1 MAQRG
6 TDLYLDYI
14 RSPAAHKNPQLL
26 EAIRCLTS
34 ALEILS
40 ETEFPREWALIQNN
54 LGGCYRNL
62 PTANKRDNVSKA
74 IEHYNAA
81 LGAYKALGPRDRWA
95 STQYNLGNAYRDL
108 PTDDL
113 AERDRKAIQCYRSA
127 LEVRT
132 EQAYPLEWART
143 LQALGAVYAGWSTGD
158 PKANLL
164 EAIECHRSSLRV
176 LTASASPREWATAH
190 LYLGDA
196 FSSLASISRSNEQ
209 LNLKNAESEY
219 EIALKIF
226 TERDFP
232 LQWATLQL
240 DLASI
245 LKKTTVGSRSDN
257 FTRALTQVQKALRV
271 FTEKDFPLEWARA
284 QCNLARL
291 YEDLPTGKRSDNL
304 NKALNCFA
312 AALRVYTADSSP
324 LEWAGVETDIAH
336 IYTRLPNN
344 DWANDLNKAIACCD
358 RVLKTCSERL
368 SPHHWARAQVT
379 LGDAHRGMRDKRQER
394 LHEALECYNAA
405 LRVTTKETF
414 PVLWADIHMSIG
426 KVYGDDFTANRLVN
440 VKQSIEHFN
449 LALEVLT
456 REEYPQTWAR
466 LQDALGGAFVS
477 WPGLD
482 DSTRLETALAH
493 YNAALGVFTQS
504 DYPEDW
510 ARTLNNIGG
519 AYAKLRTSYA
529 NDNLTKALAGYRQA
543 EQVFTEQD
551 YPIDWALLQSNI
563 GKAYSELGTGDKQ
576 DNIKRA
582 IACFH
587 AALRILTET
596 DFPMFW
602 ATCQHNLGASY
613 ADLTSLGSGD
623 FEPAINCYLASLRVL
638 REHDHPVEWARS
650 QNSLGN
656 AYRKKGS
663 DEAGLTLGREAFDA
677 ALRVYT
683 EQSFP
688 WDWALVQN
696 NLGALYTESTAG
708 QRADNLRTAIH
719 HFQCALRIYT
729 ETGSP
734 SNWAMV
740 QSNMGASY
748 IHLKEIEPTTQIT
761 PAIDAFRAALR
772 ALPPE
777 VWPFDRLNVLQNLS
791 SAYYREHLWEDTL
804 ALSVESIALL
814 EKLRIVVLTRQERH
828 RVLSQ
833 YSAMF
838 ERAVIA
844 CVELKRF
851 REAFLF
857 VERGKTRNLMDSLVR
872 QDTRPRGVSPKDW
885 NTYLELLGDL
895 RNLERELQSGDL
907 SSRTGS
913 TRYPILRGKL
923 ERVRDDLAG
932 LESAF
937 RNTAPD
943 YLAVAGTVDFAD
955 LRTMIRQSKSLL
967 VEFRVTERG
976 TYVFLLGGEDEDV
989 FEDQVVHIPDFSNT
1003 ALRSLLIGEDPR
1015 LEEGWLLT
1023 YDLWR
1028 RGKVD
1033 QTQWMR
1039 CLEKTSTRLQEELLR
1054 PVLERIR
1061 KRYPAE
1067 KRLLLVPNQR
1077 LHLLPLH
1084 AAREESSGK
1093 SKYLLDTYEVYY
1105 APSCSVLQRCLE
1117 WDKARGERDSLFA
1130 VQNPHNDLAF
1140 ADWDVE
1146 EAARYFKQSCIL
1158 AGKEATLWHVKD
1170 SIESG
1175 NEVLLSCHGRYDV
1188 SNVWDS
1194 ELILQ
1199 GQDRLRQAE
1208 IMGLD
1213 LSRAWLVVLSAC
1225 ETNVGDFRDVMD
1237 EVQGMHTAFLIA
1249 RAPTVIGTL
1258 WSVND
1263 FSTALLMKRFHQNL
1277 YIDAMGKAEAI
1288 RAAQI
1293 WLRNLT
1299 LQDVEGLLADK
1310 RKELVRLNDPKGV
1323 AAIDG
1328 MKGSSHL
1335 TDLAAANNGRPFAHP
1350 HWWAAFQCVGAP

>member
-1 MAQRG
+1 
-6 TDLYLDYI
+6 
-14 RSPAAHKNPQLL
+14 
-26 EAIRCLTS
+26 
-34 ALEILS
+34 
-40 ETEFPREWALIQNN
+40 
-54 LGGCYRNL
+54 
-62 PTANKRDNVSKA
+62 
-74 IEHYNAA
+74 
-81 LGAYKALGPRDRWA
+81 
-95 STQYNLGNAYRDL
+95 
-108 PTDDL
+108 
-113 AERDRKAIQCYRSA
+113 
-127 LEVRT
+127 
-132 EQAYPLEWART
+132 
-143 LQALGAVYAGWSTGD
+143 
-158 PKANLL
+158 
-164 EAIECHRSSLRV
+164 
-176 LTASASPREWATAH
+176 
-190 LYLGDA
+190 
-196 FSSLASISRSNEQ
+196 LASISRSNEQ

-219 EIALKIF
+219 EIALRIF
-226 TERDFP
+226 TEHDFP
-232 LQWATLQL
+232 FQWAEAQL
-240 DLASI
+240 ALAGI
-245 LKKTTVGSRSDN
+245 LEKSAAGSRSDN
-257 FTRALTQVQKALRV
+257 FTRALTHAQKALRV

-284 QCNLARL
+284 QCSLANL

-304 NKALNCFA
+304 NKALNYFG

-324 LEWAGVETDIAH
+324 LEWAGVEIGIAQ
-336 IYTRLPNN
+336 IYTRLPTNN
-344 DWANDLNKAIACCD
+344 WASDLNKAIASCL
-358 RVLKTCSERL
+358 RVLETCSEQR
-368 SPHHWARAQVT
+368 SPRHWARAQVT
-379 LGDAHRGMRDKRQER
+379 LGDAYRGMRDKRQER
-394 LHEALECYNAA
+394 IHDALDCYSAA

-414 PVLWADIHMSIG
+414 PLLWADIHMSIG
-426 KVYGDDFTANRLVN
+426 RVYEDDFTANRLDN
-440 VKQSIEHFN
+440 IKQSIEHFN

-456 REEYPQTWAR
+456 REEYPQTWGR

-477 WPGLD
+477 WPARD
-482 DSTRLETALAH
+482 DTAPLETALAH
-493 YNAALGVFTQS
+493 YNAALKVFTQR

-519 AYAKLRTSYA
+519 AYAKLRTA
-529 NDNLTKALAGYRQA
+529 DVNDNLAKALEGYRQA
-543 EQVFTEQD
+543 EKVFTEQD
-551 YPIDWALLQSNI
+551 YPVDWAMLQSNI
-563 GKAYSELGTGDKQ
+563 GKAYSELGTGDRQ
-576 DNIKRA
+576 DNIKRS

-587 AALRILTET
+587 AALSILNETE
-596 DFPMFW
+596 FPLSW
-602 ATCQHNLGASY
+602 GNCQHNLGASY
-613 ADLTSLGSGD
+613 AELASLSSND

-650 QNSLGN
+650 QNSLGSV
-656 AYRKKGS
+656 YRKKG
-663 DEAGLTLGREAFDA
+663 DETSLSLGKEALDA

-696 NLGALYTESTAG
+696 NLGALCIGSKAG
-708 QRADNLRTAIH
+708 DRAGNLRTAIH
-719 HFQCALRIYT
+719 HFQCALRIYA
-729 ETGSP
+729 ETTSP
-734 SNWAMV
+734 SSWAMA

-748 IHLKEIEPTTQIT
+748 IYLKEIEPATPMA

-772 ALPPE
+772 VLPAD
-777 VWPFDRLNVLQNLS
+777 VWPLDRLNVLLS
-791 SAYYREHLWEDTL
+791 FSTACYREHLWEDTL

-814 EKLRIVVLTRQERH
+814 EKLRIALLTGQERH
-828 RVLSQ
+828 RVLSE

-851 REAFLF
+851 REAFLY

-872 QDTRPRGVSPKDW
+872 RDTRPRGVSPKDW

-913 TRYPILRGKL
+913 IRYPILRGKL
-923 ERVRDDLAG
+923 ERVKDELAK
-932 LESAF
+932 LERTFHSA
-937 RNTAPD
+937 APD
-943 YLAVAGTVDFAD
+943 YLAVANAFEFTDLCTTV
-955 LRTMIRQSKSLL
+955 RQSKSLL
-967 VEFRVTERG
+967 VEFRITERG
-976 TYVFLLGGEDEDV
+976 TYVFLLGSEDEDV
-989 FEDQVVHIPDFSNT
+989 FEDQVVHLPDFSN
-1003 ALRSLLIGEDPR
+1003 AAIRSLLIGEDPR

-1023 YDLWR
+1023 YDRWR

-1039 CLEKTSTRLQEELLR
+1039 CLEKTATLLQEQLLR

-1084 AAREESSGK
+1084 AAWEESGGK
-1093 SKYLLDTYEVYY
+1093 EKYLLDTYEVHY
-1105 APSCSVLQRCLE
+1105 APSCSVLRRCLE

-1130 VQNPHNDLAF
+1130 VQNPHSDLAF

-1146 EAARYFKQSCIL
+1146 EAGHYFKRSCIL
-1158 AGKEATLWHVKD
+1158 AGKEATLSRVKD
-1170 SIESG
+1170 SIELG

-1194 ELILQ
+1194 ELILH
-1199 GQDRLRQAE
+1199 GEDRLRQAA

-1225 ETNVGDFRDVMD
+1225 ETNVPDYRDVMD

-1263 FSTALLMKRFHQNL
+1263 FSTALLMKCFHQNL
-1277 YIDAMGKAEAI
+1277 YINAMGRAEAI

-1299 LQDVEGLLADK
+1299 LQEVEGLLAGK
-1310 RKELVRLNDPKGV
+1310 RKELVRLNDPKRI
-1323 AAIDG
+1323 AAIDRIRE
-1328 MKGSSHL
+1328 SSHL